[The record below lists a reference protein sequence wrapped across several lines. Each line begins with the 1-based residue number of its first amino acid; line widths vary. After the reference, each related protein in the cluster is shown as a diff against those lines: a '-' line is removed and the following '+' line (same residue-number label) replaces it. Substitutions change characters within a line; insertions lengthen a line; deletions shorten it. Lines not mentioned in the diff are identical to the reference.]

1 MSFDPFARC
10 TVPNMSESAD
20 EAPAILNL
28 DSGVTLSAIASALK
42 SFARTIPDMG
52 IVKITFNQTP
62 DVGDLNNW
70 KAGVTLQV
78 YGGLER
84 KGPPLQSPETS
95 IQNVLDNMAPSLIQ
109 QFEWTAEG
117 PEYAGAVEE
126 LRGVVEEHLKNLI
139 EVRQQDLIAAN
150 EALLALRN
158 PGAMDTMWAI
168 QDNPQDEPQDEPSE
182 TP

>member
-1 MSFDPFARC
+1 
-10 TVPNMSESAD
+10 MSEPAD
-20 EAPAILNL
+20 DSPAVLNL

-52 IVKITFNQTP
+52 IVKITFQQTP
-62 DVGDLNNW
+62 DVGDANLW

-78 YGGLER
+78 FGGLER
-84 KGPPLQSPETS
+84 STPLLNPGAP
-95 IQNVLDNMAPSLIQ
+95 IQGVLDNMAPALIQ
-109 QFEWTAEG
+109 QFEWAAEG

-126 LRGVVEEHLKNLI
+126 LRSVVEEHLKNLI
-139 EVRQQDLIAAN
+139 ATRQQDLIAAN

-158 PGAMDTMWAI
+158 PGAMDTMWALH
-168 QDNPQDEPQDEPSE
+168 DNPQDEPSE